1 MKAIWKWLG
10 TPAAF
15 RTLSAVFFLY
25 LCIAAF
31 GRTASW
37 REVLVDGAVLFW
49 LIWGLGYYS
58 AKPKKG
64 QP

>member
-15 RTLSAVFFLY
+15 RTVSAVFFLY
-25 LCIAAF
+25 LCIAAL

-37 REVLVDGAVLFW
+37 WETFNDAVW
-49 LIWGLGYYS
+49 LCAIWGLGYYS
-58 AKPKKG
+58 AAPEKG
-64 QP
+64 GVA